1 MEIYG
6 QNLTYQELL
15 KRVGHLSQIAGI
27 EKQRICEGPADDM
40 LQYKVKTG
48 NYLEF
53 TVLPTKCMDIG
64 ELSYKGINISYIAK
78 PGLSTPSGCQTDI
91 HDFLRDFPAGML
103 YTCGLSNVGVGC
115 TDENNEYHPQHG
127 RIANTRAENVY
138 AKQTQEGDEIS
149 FELGGSTREAALF
162 GRNIVLHR
170 KLKTKV
176 GSRSVILEDTVENQT
191 ANDYPILMLYHFNFG
206 YPFISEETQLFFED
220 SEVKLRDGYDEDAIA
235 KSTSISSPNDNEA
248 ERVFIRRINRDKPAS
263 RVRIENRTL
272 GIGAELSYRNDNL
285 PYLIQWKSM
294 ASGDYVLGI
303 EPSTCE
309 LNGRVKEIEHGN
321 GCCVNAF
328 DSKDFRLELS
338 FYDI

>member
-6 QNLTYQELL
+6 AELTYQELL
-15 KRVGHLSQIAGI
+15 KRVGHLSQVADI
-27 EKQRICEGPADDM
+27 EKQRICEGRADDM

-64 ELSYKGINISYIAK
+64 ELSYRGINMSYIAK
-78 PGLSTPSGCQTDI
+78 PGISIPSGCQTDI
-91 HDFLRDFPAGML
+91 HDFLRNFPAGML
-103 YTCGLSNVGVGC
+103 YTCGLSNVGVGS
-115 TDENNEYHPQHG
+115 TGENNEYHPQHG
-127 RIANTRAENVY
+127 RIANTRAENAY
-138 AKQTQEGDEIS
+138 AKQTHEGDEIS

-170 KLKTKV
+170 KIKTKV
-176 GSRSVILEDTVENQT
+176 GSRSIILEDTVENQT
-191 ANDYPILMLYHFNFG
+191 ANDYPILLLYHFNFG
-206 YPFISEETQLFFED
+206 YPFISEATRLFFED
-220 SEVKLRDGYDEDAIA
+220 SEVKLRDGCDNDAIA
-235 KSTSISSPNDNEA
+235 KSTSISTPIDNEV
-248 ERVFIRRINRDKPAS
+248 ERVFIRKIKRKKPIS
-263 RVRIENRTL
+263 SIRIENRTL
-272 GIGAELSYRNDNL
+272 GIGAKLSYRNDNL

-303 EPSTCE
+303 EPSTCN
-309 LNGRVKEIEHGN
+309 LNGRAKEIEHGN

-328 DSKDFRLELS
+328 DVKCFCLELS